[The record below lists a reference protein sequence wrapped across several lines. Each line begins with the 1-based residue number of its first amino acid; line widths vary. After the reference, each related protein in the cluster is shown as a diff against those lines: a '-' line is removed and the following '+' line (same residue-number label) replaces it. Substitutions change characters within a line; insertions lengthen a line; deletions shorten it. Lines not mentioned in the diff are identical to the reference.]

1 MPSTP
6 KRLHQRLQ
14 RVTVEESVP
23 LWQGLTV
30 ILLSFLVGIILAVL
44 AWNGVIGGAHGFLGG
59 EHGPLRKMSGLG
71 AALFFWI
78 VGFIIVM
85 PLASYLFATF
95 SKGQRR
101 KHWTETF
108 QAYLFLTPAFFILL
122 TFGILPVIYAFY
134 ISLHRWRVIPG
145 PYVKF
150 TNYVKILGHPTSLL
164 IFVGGAILLIA
175 TWLLWDSYVVPAP
188 GGSTKTK
195 SVSGLGWRIGYWS
208 LILAGLW
215 IAVYGLLGMIHTGD
229 DQVFNSFLHTIY
241 YSIGTIPLQLA
252 VSLILAYILFQGLKG
267 QELFRMLFFMPYIA
281 PSVATAA
288 VFTTLFTPRPEGLVN
303 RMITFFGI
311 PAQKWLFEATPINVI
326 IAKLLGFHLPVW
338 LGGPSMAM
346 VSIILYNTWV
356 FFGYYTV
363 IFLAGLGNIPEV
375 LYEVAKLD
383 GANQWVLFRRITVP
397 LLSPTTFFLSM
408 IGVIGTF
415 KAFTH
420 IYVMRVPSALGT
432 VDTVSI
438 VIFDQFFNATRYGY
452 ASAIAFVLFA
462 VILFLT
468 VLQNRVFGRKVF
480 YG

>member
-6 KRLHQRLQ
+6 NRLQQRLKH
-14 RVTVEESVP
+14 VTVEEGVP

-30 ILLSFLVGIILAVL
+30 ILLSFLVGIILAIL

-59 EHGPLRKMSGLG
+59 ESGPLRKMSGLG

-78 VGFIIVM
+78 VGFIVVM
-85 PLASYLFATF
+85 PSASYLFVIF
-95 SKGQRR
+95 SKGRRR
-101 KHWTETF
+101 KHWSETF
-108 QAYLFLTPAFFILL
+108 QAYLFLAPAFFILL
-122 TFGILPVIYAFY
+122 TFGILPVVYAFY

-145 PYVKF
+145 RYIKF
-150 TNYVKILGHPTSLL
+150 SNYIEALGKPTSVL
-164 IFVGGAILLIA
+164 IFVVGVVLILA
-175 TWLLWDSYVVPAP
+175 TWLLWGTYVQR
-188 GGSTKTK
+188 GGSSKLKHTP
-195 SVSGLGWRIGYWS
+195 SIVWHIGRWL

-229 DQVFNSFLHTIY
+229 DQVFNSFLNTIY

-252 VSLILAYILFQGLKG
+252 VSLVLAYVLFQGLKG

-303 RMITFFGI
+303 RLIGFFGI
-311 PAQKWLFEATPINVI
+311 PAQKWLFEASPINVV
-326 IAKLLGFHLPVW
+326 IAKLVGIHLPVW
-338 LGGPSMAM
+338 VGGPSMAM

-375 LYEVAKLD
+375 LYEAARLD
-383 GANQWVLFRRITVP
+383 GANQWTLFRRITIP

-468 VLQNRVFGRKVF
+468 VLQNHVFGRKVF